1 MRLDGFDAG
10 IGAIGGTD
18 RTREDE
24 NEAGGGDPL
33 RHGLEALFREQA
45 PRLMRLLKRNTFGRE
60 DALDIIQEGFLRMV
74 CAAGR
79 RAAPLNPEAYLQRI
93 VRNLMRDHARRA
105 ARLPQGSGQP
115 IDVETVGGRGPD
127 PEQALHALDLL
138 RRYEAA
144 LAGLSPKT
152 REVFLRH
159 RRDGF
164 SYIEIAGQLN
174 QSVSN
179 VEKHMMKAIAH
190 LDRALGDIP

>member
-1 MRLDGFDAG
+1 MRLDGLEGG

-18 RTREDE
+18 RAREDG
-24 NEAGGGDPL
+24 NEARGGDA
-33 RHGLEALFREQA
+33 RGHGLEALFREQA

-60 DALDIIQEGFLRMV
+60 DALDIVQEGFLRMV
-74 CAAGR
+74 SMVER

-93 VRNLMRDHARRA
+93 VRNLMHDHARRA
-105 ARLPQGSGQP
+105 AKLPQGSGQP
-115 IDVETVGGRGPD
+115 IDVEALGDRGPG
-127 PEQALHALDLL
+127 PEEALHALDLL

-164 SYIEIAGQLN
+164 SYIEIASQLN

-190 LDRALGDIP
+190 LDRALGDSV